1 MDRSHLKGVEP
12 VSPSNGVD
20 TSRLRS
26 TAGAGSVMPTANGRA
41 ETAPLGADALVGLEQ
56 IRDILLGAER
66 QESDRRFAELEQR
79 VEAQAVQSELAIQQH
94 MEAFEEQI
102 KEEVRTLGTEITTA
116 QQVSADRL
124 DKLAIELKG
133 SMADLQ
139 AQVEELSTRAAA
151 ADQDVREQL
160 SQQVAGLSDSI
171 QRNYEEL
178 GAAIQH
184 NANQLRSESV
194 NWDGLGT
201 MLGDL
206 ANQVSAKR
214 PN

>member
-12 VSPSNGVD
+12 ASTSNGVD

-26 TAGAGSVMPTANGRA
+26 SVGSVVPAANGRA
-41 ETAPLGADALVGLEQ
+41 DTPPLGAEALVDLEK
-56 IRDILLGAER
+56 IRDILFGVER
-66 QESDRRFAELEQR
+66 RESDRRFAELEQR
-79 VEAQAVQSELAIQQH
+79 VEEQAVQSELAIQQR

-124 DKLAIELKG
+124 DKLAVEVKG
-133 SMADLQ
+133 SMADLR
-139 AQVEELSTRAAA
+139 AQVEELSTRSAA
-151 ADQDVREQL
+151 ADQEVREQL
-160 SQQVAGLSDSI
+160 AQQVAGLSDSI
-171 QRNYEEL
+171 RQNYEEL
-178 GAAIQH
+178 GAAIQD
-184 NANQLRSESV
+184 NASQLRSESV